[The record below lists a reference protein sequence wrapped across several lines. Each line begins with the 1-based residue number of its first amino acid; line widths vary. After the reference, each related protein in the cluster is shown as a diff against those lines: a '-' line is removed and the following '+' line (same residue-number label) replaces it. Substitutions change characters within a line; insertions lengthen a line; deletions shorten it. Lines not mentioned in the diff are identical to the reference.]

1 MHVTP
6 QLSSL
11 ALSLSLWIAFGS
23 NSSLSHSLS
32 LYIFPQTGYSFG
44 YGFVDYNSEADT
56 EEAIDKLN
64 GYYVRNKRLKVCARE
79 GEGP

>member
-11 ALSLSLWIAFGS
+11 SLSCIRPELI
-23 NSSLSHSLS
+23 SLFS
-32 LYIFPQTGYSFG
+32 QTGYSFG

-64 GYYVRNKRLKVCARE
+64 GYYVRNKRLKVRRRE
-79 GEGP
+79 GP